1 MIHLMEELSYNA
13 WASLQNMYY
22 DGWILRFA
30 DGYTRRANSVNP
42 IYPSTLDLNE
52 KIAYCE
58 DAYRARGQRTVFKMT
73 EAAQPHELDSLLD
86 ELDYEEDARTSVQIH
101 PLTAI
106 PMPSDNICIIDE
118 NLNEK
123 WLDSYCRLN
132 HVSDKRRDTLRK
144 ILSNIVPKTA
154 YVSAQQNGITVAVGM
169 GVLDGGYLGI
179 YNLIT
184 DEAFRRRGIGTE
196 VILNLLDWG
205 IDHQAK
211 TAYLQVM
218 TNNEPAQ
225 NMYGRLGFQ
234 ETYQY
239 WYRVKR

>member
-13 WASLQNMYY
+13 WASLQNLYY

-42 IYPSTLDLNE
+42 IYPSSLDLNE

-58 DAYRARGQRTVFKMT
+58 NVYRLRGQRTVFKMT
-73 EAAQPHELDSLLD
+73 EAAQPHELDGLLE

-101 PLTAI
+101 PLTGI
-106 PMPSDNICIIDE
+106 PMPSDNICTVDE
-118 NLNEK
+118 KLNEK

-132 HVSDKRRDTLRK
+132 HISDKRRDTLRK
-144 ILSNIVPKTA
+144 ILANVVPKTG
-154 YVSAQQNGITVAVGM
+154 YVSAQQNGMTVAVGM
-169 GVLDGGYLGI
+169 GVLDGEYLGI

-225 NMYGRLGFQ
+225 NMYSRLGFQ